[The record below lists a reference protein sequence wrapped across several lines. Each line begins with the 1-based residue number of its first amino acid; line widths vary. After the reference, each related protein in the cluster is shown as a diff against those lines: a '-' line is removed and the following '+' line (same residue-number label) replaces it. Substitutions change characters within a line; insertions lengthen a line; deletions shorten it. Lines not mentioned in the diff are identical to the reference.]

1 MNGDTFFDWL
11 KNVLPLLDD
20 NCVIVMDNASYH
32 SVKSELCP
40 TFAWKKCDIEKW
52 LEEKGET
59 FERPIIK
66 PRLMEIVNRIKPQYN
81 SYVIDEYVKSHG
93 KEVLRLP
100 PYHCELN
107 PIELAWAFV
116 KNHVKMNNTTFK
128 LADVQKLLIEGVE
141 KCTPEM
147 WKNFT
152 HHTQKEEER
161 FWEIDF
167 VVDDVL
173 ESMGSLVL
181 TITGDTSNS
190 ESEEDS
196 F

>member
-1 MNGDTFFDWL
+1 MDGDTFFDWL

-40 TFAWKKCDIEKW
+40 TLAWKKCDIEKW

-116 KNHVKMNNTTFK
+116 KKHVKMNNTTFK
-128 LADVQKLLIEGVE
+128 LAD
-141 KCTPEM
+141 
-147 WKNFT
+147 
-152 HHTQKEEER
+152 KEEER

>member
-1 MNGDTFFDWL
+1 
-11 KNVLPLLDD
+11 
-20 NCVIVMDNASYH
+20 
-32 SVKSELCP
+32 
-40 TFAWKKCDIEKW
+40 
-52 LEEKGET
+52 
-59 FERPIIK
+59 
-66 PRLMEIVNRIKPQYN
+66 
-81 SYVIDEYVKSHG
+81 
-93 KEVLRLP
+93 
-100 PYHCELN
+100 
-107 PIELAWAFV
+107 LAWAFV
-116 KNHVKMNNTTFK
+116 KKHFKMNNTTFK

-152 HHTQKEEER
+152 HHIQKEEKR

-181 TITGDTSNS
+181 TIIGDTSNS

>member
-1 MNGDTFFDWL
+1 MDGDTFFDWL

-40 TFAWKKCDIEKW
+40 TLAWKKCDIEKW

-93 KEVLRLP
+93 KE
-100 PYHCELN
+100 
-107 PIELAWAFV
+107 
-116 KNHVKMNNTTFK
+116 
-128 LADVQKLLIEGVE
+128 
-141 KCTPEM
+141 
-147 WKNFT
+147 
-152 HHTQKEEER
+152 KEEER